1 MFKKSL
7 LLTLLCF
14 ALFGVGRAQVTIG
27 DLSTAG
33 NDSYLPM
40 NSLYEYSYSQQIYT
54 ADEIGMAGTINSITV
69 WLYGN
74 ANLYEMPFNIYM
86 VETDKE
92 NFESTNDWISMTS
105 SDIVYT
111 GSVTVHNTDAEAY
124 TFNLETPFS
133 YSGSG
138 NLVIAFDNNTG
149 LWKRGLN
156 GKVFTANDGVMRA
169 IYAHRDSND
178 YDPTNMTG
186 ITANSI
192 VVTRNVIEMDITPS
206 GSGPTCAKPNGL
218 AVETSVTNATFTW
231 NSEATAFD
239 VAHSMDASADPNN
252 CIVGQ
257 ATTNSYQFTN
267 LELGRHYV
275 WVRANCGSDG
285 YSDWSSKK
293 SFHIGYCVPAP
304 SSVDND
310 GISNVTFGTGDYIV
324 NNDTPKATYADYSDL
339 VGAVQTG
346 VEASIAITFKT
357 GYTYNTYV
365 WVDLDNSFS
374 FEADEVICYGESTN
388 ANPTTLTLNF
398 IIPATQTLGDF
409 RMRIGS
415 ADSGLGSDPT
425 AAGPCYTGTYAC
437 FQDYTLRV
445 LEAPSCLT
453 PTGLT
458 VSNVTAHSAT
468 LSWTGTSENYTV
480 QYRTSIIVKVD
491 NWESITTVDTTVTL
505 TNLIPETEYEY
516 RIQANCGVNGDSE
529 WAYGSF
535 TTTVACPA
543 PTAAVS
549 NITISTAD
557 VSCTNTTAENF
568 NVKLFTIANDSIV
581 FENVTMPYTLTD
593 LEENTTYTVK
603 VQAICGG
610 DDGESEWSNGK
621 TFTTAETCPDGMVC
635 IGTGDATSS
644 NLPAYNYF
652 NYSYTQQIYTADEI
666 GMSGQIS
673 SIEFKNTGAE
683 KTMTCDVYLMATNK
697 TAFESTSDWVAMNE
711 ADLVFSGEVT
721 FAVGE
726 WTTIELDNPF
736 EYDGTTNLLVSVA
749 NVTGTCTYSPHIA
762 CLTFPATDQALYA
775 FRDNPG
781 AYDITAPGVNGTLPA
796 FKNRIR
802 MAIGEPPACPKPH
815 KLTVNYTGGTTAVVS
830 WTSDATAWN
839 LQYFNEYDE
848 FEIEVTENPYTLTNL
863 DLATRYSVMV
873 QAICGED
880 ASEWTR
886 PVSFFT
892 DLCLPEDQC
901 EITIELSDS
910 YGDGWNGSELA
921 VVDVSTE
928 AVLGTYTI
936 ADATSSSETFT
947 LAVCDG
953 RNIQFVYTGGNY
965 PTENGWVITDV
976 NGDVIAEHEGCNDGC
991 AVDDGVIADY
1001 TVNCEVPGPEIIVWD
1016 EPGDWPGGEV
1026 PPAGGDIIIPD
1037 NSLVIIP
1044 EDYTAN
1050 VGEITI
1056 GAGSS
1061 IVIEEGGQLY
1071 HTEEVE
1077 VTMQLDVPD
1086 GYAKNS
1092 TGWRL
1097 FACPVTST
1105 SLGSGR
1111 PVEGTHLNT
1120 GTFDLYKFDEGAADG
1135 LEWINYKQK
1144 NPVDPTSWIVNPN
1157 FTNLDLTKGYL
1168 YANTNQNVD
1177 IVMSGYTVPTVST
1190 YAVPMWLSK
1199 TPGAEF
1205 EGVNLVGNPYTCKA
1219 YVSNDNG
1226 DMPYYVMNYEGT
1238 GFNTMAVSAGTPIY
1252 PMKAVLV
1259 MASEDD
1265 EMCNFKTVATPSS
1278 KGSLNITVNQG
1289 RGMVDNAIL
1298 SFGSDNT
1305 LEKFQ
1310 FNPNHT
1316 KVYMPVDGKD
1326 YAVASAED
1334 EGEMPVCFKAEE
1346 NGSYTLSF
1354 NSEDTEFRYL
1364 HLIDNMTGND
1374 VDLLESPSYSFM
1386 AKTTDYASRF
1396 KLVFAKGNND
1406 SDSNFGFISNGEIV
1420 INGEGILQIIDAL
1433 GRSVFTKELSTFHS
1447 SLSTFNFTPGVY
1459 MLRLINGEKVKTQK
1473 IVVK

>member
-644 NLPAYNYF
+644 NLPAYNHY

-666 GMSGQIS
+666 GMSGEIS
-673 SIEFKNTGAE
+673 TIEFKNTGAE
-683 KTMTCDVYLMATNK
+683 KTMTCNIYMKATSK
-697 TAFESTSDWVAMNE
+697 TAFESATDWVALSE
-711 ADLVFSGEVT
+711 DDLVFSGEIT
-721 FAVGE
+721 FVVGE
-726 WTTIELDNPF
+726 WTTIDINPPF
-736 EYDGTTNLLVSVA
+736 IYADTANLLVTVA
-749 NVTGTCTYSPHIA
+749 NVTGEYTNSPHIA

-775 FRDNPG
+775 FRDNSG
-781 AYDITAPGVNGTLPA
+781 AYDITAPGVNGTKPA

-802 MAIGEPPACPKPH
+802 MAIGEPPACPKPTN
-815 KLTVNYTGGTTAVVS
+815 LAVNYEGGTTATVT
-830 WTSDATAWN
+830 WTGEATSYN
-839 LQYFNEYDE
+839 IDVNGT
-848 FEIEVTENPYTLTNL
+848 VTEDVTSPYTLDNL
-863 DLATRYSVMV
+863 ELATTYNVQV
-873 QAICGED
+873 QAVCD
-880 ASEWTR
+880 TLSDWTSASFT
-886 PVSFFT
+886 T
-892 DLCLPEDQC
+892 DLCLPENMC
-901 EITIELSDS
+901 EITFVLTDN
-910 YGDGWNGSELA
+910 YGDGWNGAYIE
-921 VVDVSTE
+921 VVDVATGASLGQMANQNVAKGEPETE
-928 AVLGTYTI
+928 TYP
-936 ADATSSSETFT
+936 

-953 RNIQFVYTGGNY
+953 REIQFVWHSGNY
-965 PTENGWVITDV
+965 DEECSYVVYDINEEVIF
-976 NGDVIAEHEGCNDGC
+976 EGTN
-991 AVDDGVIADY
+991 AMSEPFTY
-1001 TVNCEVPGPEIIVWD
+1001 TVNCTLELEIIVWD
-1016 EPGDWPGGEV
+1016 EPGDWPSGTV
-1026 PPAGGDIIIPD
+1026 PPAGGDVTIPK
-1037 NSLVIIP
+1037 NSIVIIP

-1050 VGEITI
+1050 VGVITM
-1056 GAGSS
+1056 GANSV

-1077 VTMQLDVPD
+1077 VTMLMDIPD
-1086 GYAKNS
+1086 GYNRNS

-1097 FACPVTST
+1097 FACPVVTT
-1105 SLGSGR
+1105 SLGDDR
-1111 PVEGTHLNT
+1111 PVEGTNLNT

-1144 NPVDPTSWIVNPN
+1144 DPADPTSWIVNPN
-1157 FTNLDLTKGYL
+1157 FTNLTLMEGYL
-1168 YANTNQNVD
+1168 YANTNHYTD
-1177 IVMSGYTVPTVST
+1177 IVMRGFTAPTVST
-1190 YAVPMWLSK
+1190 NTLYTYLSK
-1199 TPGAEF
+1199 TAGVEF

-1226 DMPYYVMNYEGT
+1226 DMPYYVLNNEGT
-1238 GFNTMAVSAGTPIY
+1238 GFNTVAVSASTPIY

-1259 MASEDD
+1259 MATTNGE
-1265 EMCNFKTVATPSS
+1265 ECMFKTLATPSS
-1278 KGSLNITVNQG
+1278 RGSLNITVNQG

-1298 SFGSDNT
+1298 SFGNGNT

-1310 FNPNHT
+1310 FDPNHT

-1334 EGEMPVCFKAEE
+1334 EGEMPINFKAQE
-1346 NGSYTLSF
+1346 NGTYTLTFS
-1354 NSEDTEFRYL
+1354 TENVDLDYL
-1364 HLIDNMTGND
+1364 HLIDNMTGAD
-1374 VDLLESPSYSFM
+1374 VDLNTQASYTFT
-1386 AKTTDYASRF
+1386 ARTTDYESRF
-1396 KLVFAKGNND
+1396 KLVFSTGNEDGPSTGSGTFAFINNGNIIITAD
-1406 SDSNFGFISNGEIV
+1406 AGTASLQVVDMMGRVLVCRDASNASAISTAGMP
-1420 INGEGILQIIDAL
+1420 A
-1433 GRSVFTKELSTFHS
+1433 
-1447 SLSTFNFTPGVY
+1447 GVY
-1459 MLRLINGEKVKTQK
+1459 VLRLIEGENIRMQK
-1473 IVVK
+1473 MVIR